1 MKRLACI
8 LFFLALATTN
18 AQEFFDRLDR
28 ALTFSSPDNNIRLRL
43 SGTLDLETYAFE
55 LPPPGLIIADD
66 NVLFNPRLTLFL
78 DAQVGGVFYAFVQTR
93 VDRGFDPHD
102 AGGQIRLDEYA
113 LRITPWQDGRAT
125 LQLGKFATVISRWVQ
140 RHLSWDNPFVTAP
153 LAYEY
158 VTGVSDVEVPYAAYA
173 FGIRRANDKYEYNP
187 IIWGPSYATGAS
199 LAGHIEQFDYAFEI
213 KNAPL
218 TSRPESWNLTE
229 VGIDHPT
236 FSGRVGARPNEMWN
250 FGVSFS
256 RGPYLRSET
265 DPGLYGMN
273 RFDFHQT
280 VVGQDISFEWH
291 HLQIWAEVYEARFEV
306 PYVGDADTLSYFIEA
321 KYKFAPQWFAAVR
334 WNQQFFSD
342 VPDGYGGMTAWGPSV
357 SRIETAIAYRF
368 TENMQLKLQYNYE
381 HESREPRESEHLFAT
396 QFTVRF

>member
-1 MKRLACI
+1 MKRFGIA
-8 LFFLALATTN
+8 LFFVVLATAN

-28 ALTFSSPDNNIRLRL
+28 ALTFSTPDNNVRARL
-43 SGTLDLETYAFE
+43 SGTLDLETYTFD

-66 NVLFNPRLTLFL
+66 NFLFNPRLTLFL
-78 DAQVGGVFYAFVQTR
+78 DAQVGGAVYAFVQTR
-93 VDRGFDPHD
+93 VDRGFDPTDHG
-102 AGGQIRLDEYA
+102 AQIRLDEYA
-113 LRITPWQDGRAT
+113 LRITPWRDGRVT

-140 RHLSWDNPFVTAP
+140 RHLSWDNPFITAP

-158 VTGVSDVEVPYAAYA
+158 VTAISDVEVPYGTYT
-173 FGIRRANDKYEYNP
+173 FGRRLSEKYEYNP
-187 IIWGPSYATGAS
+187 IIWGPSYASGAS
-199 LAGHIEQFDYAFEI
+199 LAGHIEQFDYAFEV
-213 KNAPL
+213 KNAAL

-236 FSGRVGARPNEMWN
+236 FSGRVGVRPSEMWN

-265 DPGLYGMN
+265 EPALYGMN

-280 VVGQDISFEWH
+280 MIGQDVSFEWH

-306 PYVGDADTLSYFIEA
+306 PYIGDADTVSYFIEA
-321 KYKFAPQWFAAVR
+321 KYKFAPQWFAALR
-334 WNQQFFSD
+334 WNQQFFGD
-342 VPDGYGGMTAWGPSV
+342 VPDGYGGMHAWGPTV
-357 SRIETAIAYRF
+357 SRIEGAIAYRF
-368 TENMQLKLQYNYE
+368 TENMQLKVQYNFQ
-381 HESREPRESEHLFAT
+381 HESREPREGEHLFAT